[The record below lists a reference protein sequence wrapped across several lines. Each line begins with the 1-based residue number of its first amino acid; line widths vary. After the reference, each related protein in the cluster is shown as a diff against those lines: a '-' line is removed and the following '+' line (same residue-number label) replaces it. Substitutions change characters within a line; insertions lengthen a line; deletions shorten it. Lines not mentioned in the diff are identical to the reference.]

1 MAEVQ
6 VKLYDWQGKELGTES
21 LEPTIFGVAPKPELI
36 QSAVVAQQK
45 NARRPIAH
53 TKGRGE
59 VRGGGKKP
67 WKQKGTGRAR
77 HGSIRSPLWAGG
89 GITFGPTSDRNFS
102 VKINKKVRRQA
113 TLMSLSDR
121 AVQGRLVL
129 IDHYDLTEPKT
140 KLLQQALDRWP
151 SRGQSTLI
159 VTKKEDVNIIKAAH
173 NLPKVSTIYYGSLN
187 LLDVLAYQYLI
198 LDQSL
203 LPKIKEQ
210 YLA

>member
-1 MAEVQ
+1 
-6 VKLYDWQGKELGTES
+6 
-21 LEPTIFGVAPKPELI
+21 
-36 QSAVVAQQK
+36 
-45 NARRPIAH
+45 
-53 TKGRGE
+53 
-59 VRGGGKKP
+59 
-67 WKQKGTGRAR
+67 
-77 HGSIRSPLWAGG
+77 
-89 GITFGPTSDRNFS
+89 
-102 VKINKKVRRQA
+102 
-113 TLMSLSDR
+113 MSLSDR